1 MTRDRLGE
9 PSHIFDATPD
19 EVRLLLR
26 SGTGPSKVE
35 LAERAG
41 QRRRLSAMDAP
52 LQLGPDETPPPADV
66 LPPACARI
74 QQAVAFYLEH
84 MESVPREFAGG
95 RGRQLTGIAASGG
108 RYEGRAR
115 VTTGPEDF
123 ERLRRGD
130 VLVAPTTSPAYN
142 VILPLLGAVVTDTGG
157 SLCHAAIVAR
167 EFAIPAVVG
176 TGVATSHIP
185 DGARIIVDGD
195 RGLVEVLP

>member
-1 MTRDRLGE
+1 IAERLVTRDRLGE
-9 PSHIFDATPD
+9 PSHIFEATPA
-19 EVRLLLR
+19 EARLLLQ
-26 SGTGPSKVE
+26 SGSGPSKRE
-35 LAERAG
+35 LTERAE

-52 LQLGPDETPPPADV
+52 LQLGPDERPPPADA

-74 QQAVAFYLEH
+74 QQALVFYLQH
-84 MESVPREFAGG
+84 MESGPRELVGDEG
-95 RGRQLTGIAASGG
+95 RHLTGIAASGG

-142 VILPLLGAVVTDTGG
+142 VILPLLGAVVTDKGG

-167 EFAIPAVVG
+167 E
-176 TGVATSHIP
+176 
-185 DGARIIVDGD
+185 
-195 RGLVEVLP
+195 